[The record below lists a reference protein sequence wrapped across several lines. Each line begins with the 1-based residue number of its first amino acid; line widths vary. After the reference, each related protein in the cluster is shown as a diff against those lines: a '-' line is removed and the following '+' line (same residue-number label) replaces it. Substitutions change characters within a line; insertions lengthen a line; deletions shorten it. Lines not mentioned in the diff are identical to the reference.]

1 MTCSII
7 GYYLTSC
14 ILFSGEW
21 YLAVRQNENQLN
33 VYVDGEYV
41 MSVYKGKVIEV

>member
-21 YLAVRQNENQLN
+21 YLAIRQNENQLN
-33 VYVDGEYV
+33 VYVDGSLHHV
-41 MSVYKGKVIEV
+41 VYKGKVIEI

>member
-14 ILFSGEW
+14 VLFSGEW
-21 YLAVRQNENQLN
+21 YLAIRQNENQLN
-33 VYVDGEYV
+33 VYVDGELFEVIYRN
-41 MSVYKGKVIEV
+41 KVIEI